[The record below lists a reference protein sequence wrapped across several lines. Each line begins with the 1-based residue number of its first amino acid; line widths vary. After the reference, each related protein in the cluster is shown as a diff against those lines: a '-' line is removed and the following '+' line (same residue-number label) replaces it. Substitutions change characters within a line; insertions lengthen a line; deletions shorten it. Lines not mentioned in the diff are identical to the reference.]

1 MDKLALTVKRRPN
14 RHHKKEKEEASEVDT
29 EEE

>member
-1 MDKLALTVKRRPN
+1 MEKLALTVKRRPN
-14 RHHKKEKEEASEVDT
+14 RHQKKEKEETSEVDT